1 MVRRQGVTTQPVRT
15 RASLN
20 GLVLVLV
27 AFILTLT
34 PLAYASP
41 PDPTW
46 QLGFFDDDDFDE
58 VVGYITSA
66 AGLADGP
73 VVRWLRPVPVLVVL
87 KGRQADDPVPFVPLA
102 SSDPRAP
109 PTV

>member
-1 MVRRQGVTTQPVRT
+1 M
-15 RASLN
+15 LF
-20 GLVLVLV
+20 
-27 AFILTLT
+27 FIACLLTLT

-66 AGLADGP
+66 AGLAEAP
-73 VVRWLRPVPVLVVL
+73 VVRCLRPVPILVIL
-87 KGRQADDPVPFVPLA
+87 KNGQPEDPVPFSPLS

-109 PTV
+109 PTIYSPFPSG

>member
-1 MVRRQGVTTQPVRT
+1 MF
-15 RASLN
+15 
-20 GLVLVLV
+20 LV

-46 QLGFFDDDDFDE
+46 LLGFFDDDDFDE
-58 VVGYITSA
+58 VVEYITSA

-73 VVRWLRPVPVLVVL
+73 VVRWLHPVPVFVVL
-87 KGRQADDPVPFVPLA
+87 KCRPADDPIPFVPL
-102 SSDPRAP
+102 SPTDPRAP

>member
-1 MVRRQGVTTQPVRT
+1 MRT

-20 GLVLVLV
+20 GLVLF
-27 AFILTLT
+27 FIACTLTLP

-66 AGLADGP
+66 AGLAEGP
-73 VVRWLRPVPVLVVL
+73 VVRCLRPVPILVVL
-87 KGRQADDPVPFVPLA
+87 RNGQSEDPVPFAPLL
-102 SSDPRAP
+102 SPDPRAP

>member
-1 MVRRQGVTTQPVRT
+1 VRT
-15 RASLN
+15 RVPLN
-20 GLVLVLV
+20 ALVLFLV
-27 AFILTLT
+27 ACVLTLT

-66 AGLADGP
+66 TGLAEGLII
-73 VVRWLRPVPVLVVL
+73 RCFRPVPVLVIL
-87 KGRQADDPVPFVPLA
+87 KGGPSEDPVPFVPQS

-109 PTV
+109 PIV

>member
-1 MVRRQGVTTQPVRT
+1 MDRVVPTQSVRT
-15 RASLN
+15 QASLN
-20 GLVLVLV
+20 GLMLFFI
-27 AFILTLT
+27 ACILTLT

-66 AGLADGP
+66 AGLAEGP
-73 VVRWLRPVPVLVVL
+73 VVRCLRPVPILVVL
-87 KGRQADDPVPFVPLA
+87 RNGQSEDPVPFAPLL